1 MPAATILCISIRNTS
16 MNERPPTRHGRAAHE
31 KALRQDWSIKHERDL
46 AEEHEID
53 DEERT
58 ELDTR
63 RKQRSRGKEPLL
75 PQSVPWW
82 DGIDREQLAILSSPE
97 LLHGLL
103 VFDLEAEGVTLEAA
117 LATMSRGRIPI
128 EEREL
133 HDLLVRAVAAL
144 HEHGAKLT
152 DIAAAIGRDRKTL
165 EQLVS
170 QGHKQRDACK
180 RHATFQSDCPAC
192 LRHAPDR
199 ATPYSGPEDLRGKL
213 VGGSS

>member
-1 MPAATILCISIRNTS
+1 

-31 KALRQDWSIKHERDL
+31 KATREHWTIKQEHDL
-46 AEEHEID
+46 AGEHEID

-75 PQSVPWW
+75 PRGLPWW
-82 DGIDREQLAILSSPE
+82 DGLDRERRELLSSPE
-97 LLHGLL
+97 LLRGLL
-103 VFDLEAEGVTLEAA
+103 VFDLEAEGVTLKAA
-117 LATMSRGRIPI
+117 LETMRRGRIPH

-144 HEHGAKLT
+144 QGRGAKLT
-152 DIAAAIGRDRKTL
+152 DIAAAIGRDRRAV
-165 EQLVS
+165 EHLVS
-170 QGHKQRDACK
+170 QGQEQRQGCK
-180 RHATFQSDCPAC
+180 RHETTFRQDCPGC
-192 LRHAPDR
+192 LAKAPDR
-199 ATPYSGPEDLRGKL
+199 APAYTGPEDHRGRV